1 MRVAFLHSHVC
12 VTLLVFPLLIDS
24 SFFSL
29 FQLAYA
35 NIDYYADL
43 DLLVDR
49 LSQYALRPLDNS
61 RTQIVCRDDTP
72 IVRIV
77 FHSLS
82 LSIHFF
88 FTNVGTFL
96 KFGCS
101 KVWCFMSH
109 KVDCLSSISSFYSS
123 SCSFDML
130 SYLSI
135 LCWRSRLKVNS
146 SRFYGLTIMT
156 ALGVRMQIKRWSIA
170 SSFKLKRVDVG
181 SLAQSHGFR

>member
-1 MRVAFLHSHVC
+1 MAFLHSHVC

-101 KVWCFMSH
+101 KV
-109 KVDCLSSISSFYSS
+109 
-123 SCSFDML
+123 
-130 SYLSI
+130 
-135 LCWRSRLKVNS
+135 
-146 SRFYGLTIMT
+146 
-156 ALGVRMQIKRWSIA
+156 
-170 SSFKLKRVDVG
+170 
-181 SLAQSHGFR
+181 